1 MKSMQVIKFLSVLFL
16 GISGFSGEFMAQA
29 APEIRLKDLVEFQ
42 GARANQLFGYGLV
55 VGLNGTGD
63 KSQTVFTTQ
72 SLTNML
78 DKLGIAPTK
87 VSKFGLEASG
97 NEVKVKNVAAV
108 LVTAELSPFIRPG
121 SRIDITVSS
130 IGDAKS
136 LEGGTLVMTPLQA
149 ADGKIYAVAQ
159 GQLSIG
165 GLVSTEPSVSY
176 PTVAHIPSGAFVEK
190 EVLVSFMKD
199 FKVTMS
205 LREPDFTTASRIEDA
220 VNKVFSESARAI
232 DGGSVEVLMNP
243 EQRLNPIAFIGSL
256 EQILVKDDIPA
267 KVVINERTGT
277 IVAGDN
283 VRISSVAIS
292 HGALTVS
299 ISPKKDTKG
308 NIENDSGNKD
318 SNIVVIDEA
327 VSIGQVAKG
336 LTALGARPSDMIAI
350 FQAMKRSGALKARL
364 EIM

>member
-1 MKSMQVIKFLSVLFL
+1 MKYTCFQYFLRVLVA
-16 GISGFSGEFMAQA
+16 GVAVFSAVFTSQA
-29 APEIRLKDLVEFQ
+29 APEIRIKDLVEFQ
-42 GARANQLFGYGLV
+42 GARGNQLFGYGLV

-63 KSQTVFTTQ
+63 KSQTVFTSQ

-87 VSKFGLEASG
+87 LSKFGLQSSG

-108 LVTAELSPFIRPG
+108 LVTAELNPFIRPG
-121 SRIDITVSS
+121 SRIDVTVSS

-159 GQLSIG
+159 GPLSIG
-165 GLVSTEPSVSY
+165 GLSATEPTVSF
-176 PTVAHIPSGAFVEK
+176 PTVAHIASGAFVEQ
-190 EVLVSFMKD
+190 EVHVTFMKD
-199 FKVTMS
+199 GKVIMA
-205 LREPDFTTASRIEDA
+205 LREPDFTTASRIEEA
-220 VNKVFSESARAI
+220 VNRVYPDSSRAI
-232 DGGSVEVLMNP
+232 DGGSVEVIMNSD
-243 EQRLNPIAFIGSL
+243 QRINPIGFIGSL

-277 IVAGDN
+277 IVTGDN
-283 VRISSVAIS
+283 VRISSVAIT
-292 HGALTVS
+292 HGALSVS
-299 ISPKKDTKG
+299 ITPKKDKQG
-308 NIENDSGNKD
+308 NVMDDSENKD
-318 SNIVVIDEA
+318 SSVLMMDEA

-336 LTALGARPSDMIAI
+336 LAALGARPSDMIAI

>member
-1 MKSMQVIKFLSVLFL
+1 MKSIQVIKILSVLLL
-16 GISGFSGEFMAQA
+16 GITGFSGEFAAEA

-42 GARANQLFGYGLV
+42 GARGNQLFGYGLV

-63 KSQTVFTTQ
+63 KSQTVFTSQ

-87 VSKFGLEASG
+87 LSKFGLQSSG

-108 LVTAELSPFIRPG
+108 LVTAELTPFMRSG
-121 SRIDITVSS
+121 NRIDITVSS

-136 LEGGTLVMTPLQA
+136 LEGGTLVMTPLQG

-176 PTVAHIPSGAFVEK
+176 PTVAHVPSGAFVEQ
-190 EVLVSFMKD
+190 EVPVTFMKEGR
-199 FKVTMS
+199 VIMA

-220 VNKVFSESARAI
+220 VNRLFPESARAI
-232 DGGSVEVLMNP
+232 DGGSVEVLMNSD
-243 EQRLNPIAFIGSL
+243 QRLNPINFIGSL

-277 IVAGDN
+277 IVTGDS

-299 ISPKKDTKG
+299 ITPKKDAKG
-308 NIENDSGNKD
+308 NIEKDTEEAD
-318 SNIVVIDEA
+318 SNMLVMDEA

-336 LTALGARPSDMIAI
+336 LTALGAKPSDMIAI